1 MTSCVME
8 GKNDQSKKKLDQP
21 AVIDLKDII
30 KKGKLT
36 VLVENSST
44 TYFVYRER
52 PLGFEYELLK
62 AFAEEIGVNLE
73 IKIVNNLDSLIP
85 MLNRGEGDIIA
96 CNYTITKERSKMINF
111 SEPFMETH
119 QVLVQ
124 RKPEGWEAM
133 KDEEWKS
140 HLVNSPTQL
149 AGKTIHV
156 WRNSSYYER
165 LINLQEE
172 IGDSILISAEKGNI
186 GGEELI
192 EMVAEGI
199 IDYTISEANVAKVN
213 ERFFDNLYVELPLSV
228 DQSLAFGLRKSS
240 PLLKSILDQWLKD
253 YKKTSK
259 YTYAYHKYFEIG
271 HITQNA
277 FIDNSKL
284 DGKNISKFDYA
295 FKTAGKEANVDW
307 RLVAAIAYQES
318 KFNMDLVSFG
328 GAYGIMQFMPSTGP
342 TYGVYPDSPLETQI
356 NGGAKKIKA
365 DIDFWS
371 SIKDE
376 EQRLKFAIASYN
388 AGRCHIQDAQNL
400 AKKHGLKPDVWD
412 DNVETM
418 LLNLSKQAYY
428 QDEVVRCGFLKGT
441 NTYRYVEIIIDRY
454 HDWSEKYH

>member
-1 MTSCVME
+1 ME
-8 GKNDQSKKKLDQP
+8 NKEDQSKKKSVTP
-21 AVIDLKDII
+21 INIDLKDII

-96 CNYTITKERSKMINF
+96 CNYTITKERSKLINF

-124 RKPEGWEAM
+124 RKPDGWENM
-133 KDEEWKS
+133 KEEEWKS
-140 HLVNSPTQL
+140 QLINSPTQL

-156 WRNSSYYER
+156 WRNSSYYDR

-172 IGDSILISAEKGNI
+172 IGDSILIAPEKGNI

-199 IDYTISEANVAKVN
+199 IDFTICEANVAKVN
-213 ERFFDNLYVELPLSV
+213 ERFFENLSVELPLSV
-228 DQSLAFGLRKSS
+228 DQSLAFGLRKNSR
-240 PLLKSILDQWLKD
+240 LLKSRLDQWLSE
-253 YKKTSK
+253 YKSTSK

-277 FIDNSKL
+277 FTDNSKL

-342 TYGVYPDSPLETQI
+342 TYGVHPDSPLEVQI
-356 NGGAKKIKA
+356 LGGAKKIKA
-365 DIDFWS
+365 DIDFWA

-388 AGRCHIQDAQNL
+388 SGRCHIQDAQNL
-400 AKKHGLKPDVWD
+400 ARKHGLNPNIWD
-412 DNVETM
+412 DNVENM

-454 HDWSEKYH
+454 KEWSEKYH